1 MDIPSLSYEELKSFH
16 AKHYHPS
23 NSRIYT
29 YGDIPLETHLET
41 IDGYLK
47 RFEYLEAD
55 TGVPEQA
62 RWTSPKLEKVTCAPD
77 PMNPDPSKQ
86 STVAV
91 SYLLKDI
98 TDLHESFVLQVI
110 GDLLLDGPSA
120 PFYKS
125 LIEPG
130 IGAGFSPVS
139 GYDNH
144 IKESTLTIGLQNI
157 AEQDV
162 DKVVEIIDRTL
173 AEVVEQGFPKDRID
187 AVLHSYELGL
197 KHRSGNF
204 GLNIIMNMTAYW
216 NHSQDPVEYLRINKT
231 LDWFK
236 KALAEDPEFLQ
247 KKIKELFVDNK
258 HKLVQSMNP
267 EPEFTERQ
275 EKEFLN
281 LEEKLRSNLTED
293 DKIEIRGKALELLKL
308 QDMKEDASC
317 LPTLR
322 ITDIPDE
329 YTGPSVQHLSLAGV
343 PTQTSLQPTNQI
355 AYFRA
360 LLDTSE
366 VPEDLKT
373 YIPLFASFLTKLG
386 AKHLSYQDLDTQIDL
401 NTGGLSVSCA
411 LSANPSDLNS
421 FTDTLLLSSYCL
433 DANIDNMFNLWSMVF
448 QDLHLNDP
456 HRISTLLKMVAT
468 SAANGIAQSGHRYA
482 MSTAAGAVNP
492 VSQLSEKYSGMDY
505 VNLLSALSKQDGTE
519 ILKKFKQLAT
529 ILLNKNSMKI
539 ALNMTEECGDTFLK
553 STENFLGGLP
563 GECSSIKSTQVSNFS
578 PTDAKI
584 HHVIPFPINFTAQ
597 SHSTVPYTHPDA
609 APLRVLASVMS
620 SKYLHTEIREKG
632 GAYGG
637 GASAG
642 SGTFTF
648 YSYRDPKN
656 LETFSVYRESGEWA
670 AEGNMT
676 SEDVEEGKL
685 RVFQTLDAPVQPG
698 YRGIRQFLSDI
709 DDKTFS
715 QHRLRIKQVTKDDL
729 VRVAD
734 TYLVG
739 SEVSGRALI
748 GPAQTGL
755 ENLGWTTKKT
765 DN

>member
-1 MDIPSLSYEELKSFH
+1 L
-16 AKHYHPS
+16 
-23 NSRIYT
+23 R
-29 YGDIPLETHLET
+29 
-41 IDGYLK
+41 
-47 RFEYLEAD
+47 
-55 TGVPEQA
+55 
-62 RWTSPKLEKVTCAPD
+62 
-77 PMNPDPSKQ
+77 
-86 STVAV
+86 AV
-91 SYLLKDI
+91 S
-98 TDLHESFVLQVI
+98 
-110 GDLLLDGPSA
+110 
-120 PFYKS
+120 
-125 LIEPG
+125 
-130 IGAGFSPVS
+130 
-139 GYDNH
+139 
-144 IKESTLTIGLQNI
+144 I
-157 AEQDV
+157 A
-162 DKVVEIIDRTL
+162 
-173 AEVVEQGFPKDRID
+173 
-187 AVLHSYELGL
+187 
-197 KHRSGNF
+197 
-204 GLNIIMNMTAYW
+204 
-216 NHSQDPVEYLRINKT
+216 
-231 LDWFK
+231 
-236 KALAEDPEFLQ
+236 
-247 KKIKELFVDNK
+247 
-258 HKLVQSMNP
+258 
-267 EPEFTERQ
+267 
-275 EKEFLN
+275 
-281 LEEKLRSNLTED
+281 
-293 DKIEIRGKALELLKL
+293 
-308 QDMKEDASC
+308 
-317 LPTLR
+317 
-322 ITDIPDE
+322 DE
-329 YTGPSVQHLSLAGV
+329 
-343 PTQTSLQPTNQI
+343 
-355 AYFRA
+355 
-360 LLDTSE
+360 
-366 VPEDLKT
+366 
-373 YIPLFASFLTKLG
+373 
-386 AKHLSYQDLDTQIDL
+386 
-401 NTGGLSVSCA
+401 
-411 LSANPSDLNS
+411 
-421 FTDTLLLSSYCL
+421 
-433 DANIDNMFNLWSMVF
+433 
-448 QDLHLNDP
+448 LNDP

-670 AEGNMT
+670 AAYFPHEGDMT

-698 YRGIRQFLSDI
+698 YRGIRQFLSDV
-709 DDKTFS
+709 DDNTFS